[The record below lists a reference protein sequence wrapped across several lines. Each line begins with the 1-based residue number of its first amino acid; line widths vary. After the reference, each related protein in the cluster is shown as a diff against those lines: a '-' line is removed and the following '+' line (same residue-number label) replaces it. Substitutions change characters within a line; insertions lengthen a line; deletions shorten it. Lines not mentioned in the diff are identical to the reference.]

1 MRTTTQQ
8 SSVIIANNL
17 DILQGSVQTRQK
29 ELVVFY
35 VARILMIVL
44 NVPKKCVLSV
54 TKLVIKPKSVKKLKI
69 FNVLNAIQLVM
80 KRIDV

>member
-1 MRTTTQQ
+1 VKKIQQ

-69 FNVLNAIQLVM
+69 FNALNAIQLVM

>member
-1 MRTTTQQ
+1 MKKIQQ

-69 FNVLNAIQLVM
+69 FNALNAIQLVM